1 MPYHERSFTGATYM
15 KKGPGKKSK
24 AKSMVMIPLYRQ
36 RVVTDKTGY
45 SRKEKHNKK
54 PSSEGFAFIGIAA

>member
-1 MPYHERSFTGATYM
+1 M

-45 SRKEKHNKK
+45 SRKEKHTKN
-54 PSSEGFAFIGIAA
+54 PSSEGFCFMGLAA

>member
-1 MPYHERSFTGATYM
+1 M

-24 AKSMVMIPLYRQ
+24 AKSMVMIPLYRP
-36 RVVTDKTGY
+36 RVVTDKTCY

-54 PSSEGFAFIGIAA
+54 PSSEGFAFMGLAA